1 MMPLAMR
8 AEIRRVRKEGICRAR
23 DLDGGNRF
31 RNMRFRGSERWC
43 RLASLRVRG
52 SRREG

>member
-1 MMPLAMR
+1 MTLEMR
-8 AEIRRVRKEGICRAR
+8 AEIRRVKKEGICRAR

-31 RNMRFRGSERWC
+31 RNMRFRGSGQWC
-43 RLASLRVRG
+43 RLASPRVRG